1 MARPMRTLWGSLTAP
16 TLPPFVAA
24 AGMLLTLPLLRPGVF
39 GESTALAGC
48 AIAVL
53 AAVAA
58 LLRRERVRARPV
70 PAVPLLVGIV
80 ALAYLWM
87 IGHGAAVFAPDRVR
101 DLFQDFVLT
110 IGSLVA
116 FAIVLADPRARRAVA
131 RGVVIAVVLVSA
143 SWVVTALFWAVAGL
157 GSGQLT
163 TVPVGTVEPQPV
175 YFPFTIS
182 YSTSEVFGVDVPRLT
197 GFGRE
202 SGWMAMSC
210 AVAWFLTDAVG
221 YRARW
226 VKVLILAGL
235 VGTLSTAGF
244 GVFVVVLALD
254 VFLRPRG
261 GIGLGGFLRQIGGI
275 AAIAGAAWVAL
286 YAPVLGLNAKQSSNE
301 ASLDER
307 QDATD
312 AGIRALTES
321 PLGGL
326 GSEKQAG
333 INLISDVAVNGLP
346 FVVLVSIAILLP
358 AFVAP
363 GRGADP
369 LGRAIP
375 VALVVFLTLLLSQ
388 PAAAST
394 WAFAL
399 VAVACAAEGLTAAER
414 AEPGSPVLA
423 RWHRRWAGRV
433 EPPTTP
439 ASPPTPVAVPTTSPA
454 RPPAALGGERS

>member
-1 MARPMRTLWGSLTAP
+1 MAGRKRTLWGSLTAP
-16 TLPPFVAA
+16 TLPPTVAA
-24 AGMLLTLPLLRPGVF
+24 VAVLATLPLLRPGVF
-39 GESTALAGC
+39 GESTALVGC
-48 AIAVL
+48 GFAIL
-53 AAVAA
+53 GAVAA

-80 ALAYLWM
+80 AVAYLWM
-87 IGHGAAVFAPDRVR
+87 IGHGATVFAPDRVR

-110 IGSLVA
+110 VGSLVA
-116 FAIVLADPRARRAVA
+116 LAVVLADARARRAVA
-131 RGVVIAVVLVSA
+131 RGFVVITVLVCA
-143 SWVVTALFWAVAGL
+143 SWVVTALFWGVAGL
-157 GSGQLT
+157 GAGQIT
-163 TVPVGTVEPQPV
+163 TVPVGAVEPQPV

-182 YSTSEVFGVDVPRLT
+182 YSTSDVFGVDVPRLT

-202 SGWMAMSC
+202 SGWMAMFI
-210 AVAWFLTDAVG
+210 AATWFLTDAVG

-226 VKVLILAGL
+226 IKVLLVAGL

-261 GIGLGGFLRQIGGI
+261 GIALRGFLRQLGGLV
-275 AAIAGAAWVAL
+275 AIAGAGWLAVD
-286 YAPVLGLNAKQSSNE
+286 APVLGLNAKQTTNE
-301 ASLDER
+301 TSLAER

-333 INLISDVAVNGLP
+333 INLVSDIAVNGLP
-346 FVVLVSIAILLP
+346 FVVLVSVAILVP
-358 AFVAP
+358 AFLSP

-369 LGRAIP
+369 VGRAVP
-375 VALVVFLTLLLSQ
+375 VALTVFLTLLLSQ

-394 WAFAL
+394 WAFGL
-399 VAVACAAEGLTAAER
+399 VAVACAAEGLTTAER
-414 AEPGSPVLA
+414 AEPGAPVLA
-423 RWHRRWAGRV
+423 RWHRRWAGR
-433 EPPTTP
+433 PPAP
-439 ASPPTPVAVPTTSPA
+439 SSPPPETVTPPLA
-454 RPPAALGGERS
+454 RATAAPGGDRP

>member
-1 MARPMRTLWGSLTAP
+1 MTAP

-24 AGMLLTLPLLRPGVF
+24 ATMLATLPLLRPGVF

-48 AIAVL
+48 AVAVL
-53 AAVAA
+53 AAIAA

-70 PAVPLLVGIV
+70 PAVPLLVGLV
-80 ALAYLWM
+80 AVAYLWM
-87 IGHGAAVFAPDRVR
+87 VGHGAAVFAPDRVR

-131 RGVVIAVVLVSA
+131 RGFVVAVVLVCA
-143 SWVVTALFWAVAGL
+143 SWVVTALLWGVAGL
-157 GSGQLT
+157 GAGQLT
-163 TVPVGTVEPQPV
+163 TVPVGTVELQPV
-175 YFPFTIS
+175 YVPFTIS
-182 YSTSEVFGVDVPRLT
+182 YSTSEVFGLEVPRLT

-210 AVAWFLTDAVG
+210 AAAWFLTDAVG
-221 YRARW
+221 YRAHW

-235 VGTLSTAGF
+235 AGTLSTAGF

-261 GIGLGGFLRQIGGI
+261 GIGLGGFLRQIGGL
-275 AAIAGAAWVAL
+275 AAIAGAGWVAL
-286 YAPVLGLNAKQSSNE
+286 YAPVLGLSAKQSSNE
-301 ASLDER
+301 TSLAER

-312 AGIRALTES
+312 AGVRALTES

-333 INLISDVAVNGLP
+333 INLVSDIAVNGLP
-346 FVVLVSIAILLP
+346 FVVLVSLAILVP

-363 GRGADP
+363 GRGAGR
-369 LGRAIP
+369 LGRAVP

-399 VAVACAAEGLTAAER
+399 VAVACAAEGLTTAER
-414 AEPGSPVLA
+414 AEPGTPALA
-423 RWHRRWAGRV
+423 RWHRWWAGRAAA
-433 EPPTTP
+433 
-439 ASPPTPVAVPTTSPA
+439 ASSPTPPAVPIPSPA

>member
-1 MARPMRTLWGSLTAP
+1 MARPVRTLWGSLTAP
-16 TLPPFVAA
+16 TLPAFVAA
-24 AGMLLTLPLLRPGVF
+24 AAMLATLPLLRPGVF
-39 GESTALAGC
+39 GESTALVGCGIALLAG
-48 AIAVL
+48 
-53 AAVAA
+53 VAA
-58 LLRRERVRARPV
+58 LLRRERVPARPV
-70 PAVPLLVGIV
+70 PGVPLLVGLV
-80 ALAYLWM
+80 AVAYLWM
-87 IGHGAAVFAPDRVR
+87 VGHGAAVFAPDRIR

-116 FAIVLADPRARRAVA
+116 FALVLADPRARRAVG
-131 RGVVIAVVLVSA
+131 RGFVVAVVLVSA

-157 GSGQLT
+157 GSGQIT
-163 TVPVGTVEPQPV
+163 MVPVGTVEPQPV

-210 AVAWFLTDAVG
+210 AAAWFLSDAVG

-254 VFLRPRG
+254 LFLRPRG
-261 GIGLGGFLRQIGGI
+261 GIALGGFLRQIGGL
-275 AAIAGAAWVAL
+275 AAIAGAGWLAL
-286 YAPVLGLNAKQSSNE
+286 YAPVLGLNAKQTSNE

-307 QDATD
+307 SDATA
-312 AGIRALTES
+312 AGVRALTES

-333 INLISDVAVNGLP
+333 INLISDIAVNGLP
-346 FVVLVSIAILLP
+346 FVVLIALAILLP
-358 AFVAP
+358 PLVAP
-363 GRGADP
+363 GRGAVRV
-369 LGRAIP
+369 GRAVP

-399 VAVACAAEGLTAAER
+399 LAVACATEGLTAEER
-414 AEPGSPVLA
+414 AEPGTPVLA
-423 RWHRRWAGRV
+423 RWHRRWAGR
-433 EPPTTP
+433 TTS
-439 ASPPTPVAVPTTSPA
+439 ASPPPPAAVPVTSPA
-454 RPPAALGGERS
+454 RIPAALGGDPQ

>member
-1 MARPMRTLWGSLTAP
+1 MTARTRTVWGSLTAP
-16 TLPPFVAA
+16 TLPALVPAA
-24 AGMLLTLPLLRPGVF
+24 LVLVTLPLLRPGVF
-39 GESTALAGC
+39 GESTALVGC
-48 AIAVL
+48 ALAVL

-58 LLRRERVRARPV
+58 LLRRERVPARPV
-70 PAVPLLVGIV
+70 PAIPLLVGIV
-80 ALAYLWM
+80 AVAYLWM
-87 IGHGAAVFAPDRVR
+87 IGHGATVFAPDRVR

-116 FAIVLADPRARRAVA
+116 LAIVLADPRSRRAVA
-131 RGVVIAVVLVSA
+131 RGFVIAVVLVCA
-143 SWVVTALFWAVAGL
+143 SWLVTAVIWAVAGL
-157 GSGQLT
+157 GAGQIT

-182 YSTSEVFGVDVPRLT
+182 YSTSEVFGLDVPRLT

-202 SGWMAMSC
+202 SGWMAMFC
-210 AVAWFLTDAVG
+210 AASWFLADAVG
-221 YRARW
+221 YGARR
-226 VKVLILAGL
+226 VKLLLLAGL

-261 GIGLGGFLRQIGGI
+261 GIGLGGFLRQIGGL
-275 AAIAGAAWVAL
+275 AAMGGAAWLAL

-301 ASLDER
+301 ASLAER

-333 INLISDVAVNGLP
+333 INLVSDIAVNGLP
-346 FVVLVSIAILLP
+346 FVLLVSVAVLVP

-363 GRGADP
+363 GRGAVP
-369 LGRAIP
+369 VGRAIP
-375 VALVVFLTLLLSQ
+375 VALIVFLTLLLSQ

-394 WAFAL
+394 WAFGL

-414 AEPGSPVLA
+414 AEPGTPALA
-423 RWHRRWAGRV
+423 RWHRWWAGRPTAP
-433 EPPTTP
+433 EPAPTI
-439 ASPPTPVAVPTTSPA
+439 PPDLV
-454 RPPAALGGERS
+454 AALGGDRR